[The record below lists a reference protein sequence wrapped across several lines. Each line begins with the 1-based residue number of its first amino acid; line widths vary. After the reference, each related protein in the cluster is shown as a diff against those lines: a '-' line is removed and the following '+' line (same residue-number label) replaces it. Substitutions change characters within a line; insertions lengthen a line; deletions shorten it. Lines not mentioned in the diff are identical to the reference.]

1 MNFRKI
7 SSKKGRKIFMKKL
20 IGVLSICLAMT
31 SVIGISAS
39 AACPI
44 TEALQ
49 GGNLSSLKDY
59 INCNKGICIGG
70 NVSQSTIQEILDKLG
85 IKQET
90 EEKPEI
96 EESVPETE
104 ENTPSSAS
112 AFEQRV
118 LELVN
123 KERAARGLSVLK
135 WSNELA
141 SVARAHSKDMHDR
154 GFFSHTNPDGKSPF
168 DRIKAAGISYSYAA
182 ENIAAGQSTP
192 EAVVEGWMNSKG
204 HRENILNANLKY
216 LGVGFY
222 EAVGGYKY
230 YWTQNFTG

>member
-1 MNFRKI
+1 MKTKYKTSLERKM
-7 SSKKGRKIFMKKL
+7 FMKKL
-20 IGVLSICLAMT
+20 IGVLSICMAMT
-31 SVIGISAS
+31 MVIGISAS

-44 TEALQ
+44 TQVLQ
-49 GGNLSSLKDY
+49 NGNLSSLKDY
-59 INCNKGICIGG
+59 ISCNKGICIGT
-70 NVSQSTIQEILDKLG
+70 NVSGSSIQELLDKLG

-90 EEKPEI
+90 EESVHEAD
-96 EESVPETE
+96 ES
-104 ENTPSSAS
+104 TPQEPTDAS
-112 AFEQRV
+112 AFELKV

-123 KERAARGLSVLK
+123 IERAKYGLSALK
-135 WSNELA
+135 WSGELA
-141 SVARAHSKDMHDR
+141 SVARAHSKDMSDR

-192 EAVVEGWMNSKG
+192 EAVVEGWMNSQG

-222 EAVGGYKY
+222 EAAGGYKY

>member
-1 MNFRKI
+1 
-7 SSKKGRKIFMKKL
+7 MKKL

-31 SVIGISAS
+31 MVIGISAS

-49 GGNLSSLKDY
+49 NGNLSSLKDY
-59 INCNKGICIGG
+59 IKCNNGICVGTNISGT
-70 NVSQSTIQEILDKLG
+70 SIQELLDKLG

-96 EESVPETE
+96 EENVPETD
-104 ENTPSSAS
+104 ENISQEQTNAS
-112 AFEQRV
+112 AFEKRV

-123 KERAARGLSVLK
+123 EERAARGLSALK
-135 WSNELA
+135 WSNEL
-141 SVARAHSKDMHDR
+141 SNVARAHSKDMHDR
-154 GFFSHTNPDGKSPF
+154 GFFSHTSPDGKSPF

-222 EAVGGYKY
+222 EAAGGYKY

>member
-1 MNFRKI
+1 
-7 SSKKGRKIFMKKL
+7 MKKFT
-20 IGVLSICLAMT
+20 GVLTLGLA
-31 SVIGISAS
+31 VIMAAGIGAN

-44 TEALQ
+44 TEALK

-59 INCNKGICIGG
+59 INCNKGVCIGTNISG
-70 NVSQSTIQEILDKLG
+70 SSIQELLDKLG
-85 IKQET
+85 IKHET
-90 EEKPEI
+90 QEKPEI
-96 EESVPETE
+96 EESVPETD
-104 ENTPSSAS
+104 ENISQEQTNAS
-112 AFEQRV
+112 AFEKRV

-123 KERAARGLSVLK
+123 EERSKRGISELK

-141 SVARAHSKDMHDR
+141 TVARAHSKDMHDR

-204 HRENILNANLKY
+204 HRENILNAKLKY
-216 LGVGFY
+216 LGVGLY
-222 EAVGGYKY
+222 ESADGYKY

>member
-1 MNFRKI
+1 
-7 SSKKGRKIFMKKL
+7 MKKL
-20 IGVLSICLAMT
+20 TKTLSIGMALTMA
-31 SVIGISAS
+31 IGISAS

-44 TEALQ
+44 TEALK

-59 INCNKGICIGG
+59 INCNKGICIGTNISG
-70 NVSQSTIQEILDKLG
+70 SSIQELLDKLG
-85 IKQET
+85 IKNET

-104 ENTPSSAS
+104 ESTPQAPTNAS
-112 AFEQRV
+112 AFEKRV

-123 KERAARGLSVLK
+123 IERAKYGLSALQ

-141 SVARAHSKDMHDR
+141 SVARAHSKDMNDR
-154 GFFSHTNPDGKSPF
+154 GFFSHTNPDGKSAF

-204 HRENILNANLKY
+204 HRENILNPNLKY

-222 EAVGGYKY
+222 EGNGTYKY

>member
-1 MNFRKI
+1 
-7 SSKKGRKIFMKKL
+7 MKKFT
-20 IGVLSICLAMT
+20 GVLTLGLA
-31 SVIGISAS
+31 VIMAAGIGAS

-59 INCNKGICIGG
+59 INCNKGVCIGTNISG
-70 NVSQSTIQEILDKLG
+70 SSIQELLDKLG
-85 IKQET
+85 IKLET
-90 EEKPEI
+90 QEKPET
-96 EESVPETE
+96 EESVPETD
-104 ENTPSSAS
+104 ENISQEQINAS
-112 AFEQRV
+112 AFEKRV

-123 KERAARGLSVLK
+123 EERAKRGLSALK

-141 SVARAHSKDMHDR
+141 SVARAHSKDMHER
-154 GFFSHTNPDGKSPF
+154 SFFSHTNPDGKSPF

-182 ENIAAGQSTP
+182 ENIAAGQATP
-192 EAVVEGWMNSKG
+192 EAVVEGWMNSQG
-204 HRENILNANLKY
+204 HRENILNAKLKY

-222 EAVGGYKY
+222 EAAGGYKY